1 MIGPLRIGSQCAL
14 SPVEPPTKTLS
25 DINRSPRSAKSL
37 LTLADGKPATYADS
51 PDRRVSSD
59 GFTIYRELL
68 STETSDAPQF
78 IDITS
83 RVNDVIRASG
93 VSDGQALVYSTHT
106 TCSVIINE
114 NEPLLLKDMAH
125 YLERQAPKAMYYGHN
140 DFAIRTVSVRPNEC
154 PNGHSHCQHLV
165 LGTSETVPII
175 NSELLLGEFQKI
187 FLVELDEPK
196 VREFLVQVSGL

>member
-1 MIGPLRIGSQCAL
+1 M
-14 SPVEPPTKTLS
+14 
-25 DINRSPRSAKSL
+25 
-37 LTLADGKPATYADS
+37 TLAVGKAIPYTDS
-51 PDRRVSSD
+51 SNGRVESD
-59 GFTIYRELL
+59 GFKIHRELL
-68 STETSDAPQF
+68 TTETSDAPQF

-83 RVNDVIRASG
+83 RVNDVIRTSG
-93 VSDGQALVYSTHT
+93 ITDGQVLVYSTHT

-154 PNGHSHCQHLV
+154 PNGHAHCQHLV
-165 LGTSETVPII
+165 LGTSETAPVI
-175 NSELLLGEFQKI
+175 NSELLLGEFQRI

-196 VREFLVQVSGL
+196 AREFLVQVSGL

>member
-1 MIGPLRIGSQCAL
+1 MT
-14 SPVEPPTKTLS
+14 V
-25 DINRSPRSAKSL
+25 
-37 LTLADGKPATYADS
+37 
-51 PDRRVSSD
+51 
-59 GFTIYRELL
+59 YREMLDAD
-68 STETSDAPQF
+68 TSDAPQF
-78 IDITS
+78 IDITE
-83 RVNDVIRASG
+83 RIGDVVRASG
-93 VSDGQALVYSTHT
+93 VADGQVLVYSTHT

-165 LGTSETVPII
+165 LGTSETVPVIDGAM
-175 NSELLLGEFQKI
+175 LLGEFQKV

-196 VREFLVQVSGL
+196 VRQLLVQVTGI

>member
-1 MIGPLRIGSQCAL
+1 MRISSPQGISTVDQTTRTQSQL
-14 SPVEPPTKTLS
+14 TH
-25 DINRSPRSAKSL
+25 SPRSANSP
-37 LTLADGKPATYADS
+37 LTLADRKPATYTDTLN
-51 PDRRVSSD
+51 RRISAS
-59 GFTIYRELL
+59 GFTVYRELL
-68 STETSDAPQF
+68 TTETSDATQF
-78 IDITS
+78 IDITD
-83 RVNDVIRASG
+83 RVEDVVLASG
-93 VSDGQALVYSTHT
+93 VNDGQALVYSTHT

-154 PNGHSHCQHLV
+154 PNGHAHCQHLV
-165 LGTSETVPII
+165 LGTSETVPVI

-196 VREFLVQVSGL
+196 VREFLVQVTGT

>member
-1 MIGPLRIGSQCAL
+1 MTLVDGTATPAPDTLNQRISTGGIT
-14 SPVEPPTKTLS
+14 V
-25 DINRSPRSAKSL
+25 
-37 LTLADGKPATYADS
+37 
-51 PDRRVSSD
+51 
-59 GFTIYRELL
+59 YRELL
-68 STETSDAPQF
+68 TASTSDAPQF
-78 IDITS
+78 IDITN
-83 RVNDVIRASG
+83 RVADVVRASG
-93 VSDGQALVYSTHT
+93 VTEGQALIYSTHT

-175 NSELLLGEFQKI
+175 NGEMLLGEFQKV

-196 VREFLVQVSGL
+196 TREFLVQVTGI